1 MSKSL
6 LSKQTKKKGGKKRRR
21 GTTRRHL
28 YDVEKKAFSH
38 TSRLIVSLLIVSL
51 FCKKSAHHTRGGKA
65 TTMRVAHERGR
76 KRTRTGLRGG
86 GGGGEDRRQGVGGVG
101 FPDGRKVR
109 FYIDDGDATRFFF
122 FFFLE
127 SID

>member
-1 MSKSL
+1 
-6 LSKQTKKKGGKKRRR
+6 
-21 GTTRRHL
+21 
-28 YDVEKKAFSH
+28 
-38 TSRLIVSLLIVSL
+38 
-51 FCKKSAHHTRGGKA
+51 
-65 TTMRVAHERGR
+65 MRVAHERGR
-76 KRTRTGLRGG
+76 KRTRTGLRGGGG

-109 FYIDDGDATRFFF
+109 FYNRRRDAFFFF